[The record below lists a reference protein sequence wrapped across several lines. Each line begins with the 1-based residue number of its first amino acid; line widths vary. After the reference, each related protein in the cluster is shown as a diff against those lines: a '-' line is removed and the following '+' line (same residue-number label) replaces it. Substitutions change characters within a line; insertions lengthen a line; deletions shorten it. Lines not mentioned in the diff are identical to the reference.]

1 MKKEDL
7 IKKAAERGI
16 TLDETQ
22 AEKYINLSD
31 EELENIAS
39 GGSGPC
45 GFKQKVDPKK
55 AINCIYYVLCND
67 GTVRTCY
74 NCAHADSERDDW
86 AGSSFTLYCTNEAAW
101 K

>member
-31 EELENIAS
+31 EELENIA
-39 GGSGPC
+39 GGVGLCSA
-45 GFKQKVDPKK
+45 VRV
-55 AINCIYYVLCND
+55 YHCND
-67 GTVRTCY
+67 CWHEFEVTYTGTSDRAVTCPKCKSESVSYVRT
-74 NCAHADSERDDW
+74 
-86 AGSSFTLYCTNEAAW
+86 

>member
-22 AEKYINLSD
+22 AEKYITLSD
-31 EELENIAS
+31 EELENIS
-39 GGSGPC
+39 GGGSNLC
-45 GFKQKVDPKK
+45 GFKQEITDGNKALTCKYYSVFDPKRSVQ
-55 AINCIYYVLCND
+55 ICGNCS
-67 GTVRTCY
+67 
-74 NCAHADSERDDW
+74 HAMIDSETL
-86 AGSSFTLYCTNEAAW
+86 SSLWCTLEDAW